1 MCLEFNKDLSDLVQR
16 MSLNQDEI
24 APEKNEGVQL
34 CLKEI
39 LKMQDDHQII
49 ATNKPIKSLGLDD
62 QQFDLNFDLKIDE
75 IQKYIQ
81 ECQEFLYNRK
91 VEKKVVQIDLDN
103 ISSRSGGSGSDE
115 SSEDEGSEEM
125 EFGGKNE

>member
-1 MCLEFNKDLSDLVQR
+1 MKQANMQNVMCLEFNKDLSDLVQR

-49 ATNKPIKSLGLDD
+49 ATNKPIKPAGLDD
-62 QQFDLNFDLKIDE
+62 
-75 IQKYIQ
+75 
-81 ECQEFLYNRK
+81 
-91 VEKKVVQIDLDN
+91 
-103 ISSRSGGSGSDE
+103 
-115 SSEDEGSEEM
+115 
-125 EFGGKNE
+125 